1 VRRASP
7 TQPTR
12 VERAFYKLAFRAE
25 TDPRARA
32 IVVKFVNAVFRA
44 IAVEKKRG
52 GRRLFDFARK
62 AAVRFGRWRAPV
74 LRAQLDLDVT
84 SVADMG
90 RLQDWEDRVFDV
102 TGHWTEKTRA
112 RDQVRDGVPVRRGR
126 EGCARD
132 LLGHHPRARDRDV
145 PGAEPAVPARAPR
158 EVALEGRLAL
168 RVRARDRGEGE
179 LGLQVHTMTLT

>member
-1 VRRASP
+1 MRRASP

-112 RDQVRDGVPVRRGR
+112 RATKCETACPF
-126 EGCARD
+126 
-132 LLGHHPRARDRDV
+132 
-145 PGAEPAVPARAPR
+145 AEAAKDAP
-158 EVALEGRLAL
+158 EICSDIIHALETATFQELNPQYRLVPL
-168 RVRARDRGEGE
+168 ARLLSKGDSHCEF
-179 LGLQVHTMTLT
+179 VHVIEEKAN